1 MVYKRI
7 KVYKME
13 RHNFKVQV
21 TLAYIIKVFIFMFI
35 LYLNEPLQS
44 LLSWVLNIHPWVGYL
59 NIF

>member
-35 LYLNEPLQS
+35 LYMNEPLQS
-44 LLSWVLNIHPWVGYL
+44 LLSWVLNIHPWVGFL

>member
-1 MVYKRI
+1 
-7 KVYKME
+7 ME

-35 LYLNEPLQS
+35 LYLNESLQS
-44 LLSWVLNIHPWVGYL
+44 LLSWVLNIHPWVGHL

>member
-44 LLSWVLNIHPWVGYL
+44 LLSWVLNIHPWVGHL